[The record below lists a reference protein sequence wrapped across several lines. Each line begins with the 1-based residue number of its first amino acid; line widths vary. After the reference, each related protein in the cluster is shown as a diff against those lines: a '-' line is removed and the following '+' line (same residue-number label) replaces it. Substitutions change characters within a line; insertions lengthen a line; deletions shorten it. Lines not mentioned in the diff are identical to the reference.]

1 MANNAATEFLKKV
14 LLDEALRARV
24 AKDPAQAA
32 AVAAELGYEITAE
45 ELAAAE
51 NALHVPAEAEVVELD
66 EADMDRAAGGGC
78 WNGEDAPDGHEMGC
92 HIFYHDND
100 YSQTTGN
107 FCKQVYYEKG
117 CRSFGCVE
125 TSDL

>member
-1 MANNAATEFLKKV
+1 M
-14 LLDEALRARV
+14 

-100 YSQTTGN
+100 YSQATGN
-107 FCKQVYYEKG
+107 FCERVYYVKG